1 MSMQIAS
8 HGKRVS
14 SGYNNQSI
22 NQSINKSPSK
32 TQSISNLLVIER
44 ALVMSSYRYVHC
56 PSVSDVQILAEDE
69 KVRKHASMQARKQAC
84 KQGNE
89 WR

>member
-1 MSMQIAS
+1 MSMQE
-8 HGKRVS
+8 KRVS
-14 SGYNNQSI
+14 SGYNNQSMNQSI

-69 KVRKHASMQARKQAC
+69 KVRKHASTQARKQAC